1 MLNYLIKL
9 QLPSKHKFKI
19 QKKSLALLEHKIKE
33 MSSVFRTQSLV
44 QEPYFVIAKNQGHDF
59 VMQWKLAKLYILE
72 HFFKERQVLYFHTR
86 ST

>member
-1 MLNYLIKL
+1 M
-9 QLPSKHKFKI
+9 PSKQKFKI

-33 MSSVFRTQSLV
+33 MSSVFKTQRLV
-44 QEPYFVIAKNQGHDF
+44 EEPYFVIANIQGHDF

-72 HFFKERQVLYFHTR
+72 HFFKERQVSYFHTR